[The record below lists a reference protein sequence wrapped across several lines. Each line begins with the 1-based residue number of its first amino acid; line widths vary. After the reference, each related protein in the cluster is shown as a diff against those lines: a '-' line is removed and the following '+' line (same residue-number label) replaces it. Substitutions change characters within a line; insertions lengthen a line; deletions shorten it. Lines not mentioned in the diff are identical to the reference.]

1 MSSLRHSFGDLSI
14 SLKLKLIIMAT
25 SGIALLA
32 ACAAFVAYDQASTR
46 RMLADDISTDA
57 RIIGTNVTAALTFKD
72 HEAAVEVLSGLSL
85 RPNIT
90 QARVYD
96 YAGAAFA
103 SYRRGE
109 VQAGGLQPAAE
120 RMAPTFMSG
129 SLVVSESIIINN
141 EEIGTVC
148 LIADAEQLNARLHRY
163 SGIVVFVLLGS
174 FIIALTISSKLQR
187 VISRPIL
194 QLAETAK
201 AVSIQKDYSIRAP
214 RHSGDETGALID
226 GFNAM
231 LEQIEQRDEQLH
243 QRNEI
248 LQAEIEKRLL
258 IEDALREGDERYRAL
273 VAESSE
279 AIWRLELEHP
289 LPITLS
295 EEQQITHLFQ
305 YGYLAE
311 CNDVMARIH
320 DRSCADEMVGMRLA
334 ALMFPSA
341 DRIECLNAFIRSGY
355 RLIDRELKRTDQAG
369 RDRYFLHNLSG
380 IVEDG
385 RLVRAWGV
393 LREITERKQA
403 EARQVRLET
412 ELRQAQKMEAIGTLA
427 GGIAHDFNNIL
438 GAIIGYSELAVM
450 DIGDEDPSQAHL
462 AEVLRAAKR
471 AKELVRQILSF
482 SRQEEHEPKP
492 IQLAS
497 VIDEAMKLLRASLPS
512 TIEIRTHIDSGAG
525 PILADP
531 TQIHQVMMNLCTN
544 SWHSMNGD
552 GGILEVSLRAVD
564 VDSGF
569 AQTHADLH
577 PGKYLRLMISDTGC
591 GIEPTV
597 IDRIFDPFF
606 TTKAPGSGT
615 GLGLAVVHGVV
626 KRHGG
631 AISVYSESGR
641 GTTFNLYFPVDETQP
656 SAAVAELTTPAKGNG
671 ERILFVDDE
680 APLAALGKSMLERLG
695 YRVTAQT
702 NSLDALA
709 TFSAQPGQFD
719 LVITDQTMPN
729 LSGAELAKLL
739 LKIRPELPVILAT
752 GYSTTINAEKANAIG
767 IREMLLKP
775 NTTQAMGDAIRRALG
790 RNEKEN

>member
-1 MSSLRHSFGDLSI
+1 MRSFGDLSI

-25 SGIALLA
+25 SGVALLM
-32 ACAAFVAYDQASTR
+32 ACATFVAYDQASTR

-96 YAGAAFA
+96 NAGAPFA
-103 SYRRGE
+103 SYSRGQ
-109 VQAGGLQPAAE
+109 VQAGGIQPAAE
-120 RMAPTFMSG
+120 RMAPTFKRG
-129 SLVVSESIIINN
+129 CLVVSEPITIDN
-141 EEIGTVC
+141 EDIGTVC
-148 LIADAEQLNARLHRY
+148 LIADAEQLNGRLHKY
-163 SGIVVFVLLGS
+163 SGIVGLVLLGS

-194 QLAETAK
+194 QLAETAR
-201 AVSIQKDYSIRAP
+201 AVSNQKDYSIRAP
-214 RHSGDETGALID
+214 KHSGDETGALID
-226 GFNAM
+226 GFNEM
-231 LEQIEQRDEQLH
+231 LEQIERRDEQLH
-243 QRNEI
+243 QRNES

-258 IEDALREGDERYRAL
+258 IEHALREGDERYRAL
-273 VAESSE
+273 LAESSE

-305 YGYLAE
+305 HGYLAE

-320 DRSCADEMVGMRLA
+320 DRSCANEMVGMRLA
-334 ALMFPSA
+334 ALIISPELL
-341 DRIECLNAFIRSGY
+341 IECLNAFIRSGY
-355 RLIDRELKRTDQAG
+355 RLIDRELKRIDQAG

-393 LREITERKQA
+393 QREITERKQA
-403 EARQVRLET
+403 ETRQVKLET
-412 ELRQAQKMEAIGTLA
+412 QLRQAQKMEAIGTLA

-438 GAIIGYSELAVM
+438 GAIIGYSELAAL
-450 DIGDEDPSQAHL
+450 DINDKDPSQAHL

-482 SRQEEHEPKP
+482 SRQEEHERKP

-497 VIDEAMKLLRASLPS
+497 VIDEALKLLRASLPS
-512 TIEIRTHIDSGAG
+512 TIEIRTQIDSGAG

-531 TQIHQVMMNLCTN
+531 TQVHQVMMNLCTN
-544 SWHSMNGD
+544 SWHSMNDD
-552 GGILEVSLRAVD
+552 GGILEVSMRPVD

-569 AQTHADLH
+569 AQTHADLQ
-577 PGKYLRLMISDTGC
+577 PGRYLRLMISDTGC
-591 GIEPTV
+591 GIEPAV
-597 IDRIFDPFF
+597 LDRIFDPFF

-626 KRHGG
+626 KSHGG
-631 AISVYSESGR
+631 AISVYSEQGK
-641 GTTFNLYFPVDETQP
+641 GTTFNLYFPVHEAQAD
-656 SAAVAELTTPAKGNG
+656 AAPVESISIAKGNG

-680 APLAALGKSMLERLG
+680 APLAAVGKSMLERLG
-695 YRVTAQT
+695 YRVTEKT

-709 TFSAQPGQFD
+709 AFTAQPGQFD

-729 LSGAELAKLL
+729 LSGAELAKLM

-775 NTTQAMGDAIRRALG
+775 NTAQTMSEAVRRALG
-790 RNEKEN
+790 QNGKEN